1 MKDVGSDIG
10 VKNIP
15 DLVLKEI
22 YCIFETKKPSKEQV
36 NENKMTK
43 RKIRKRKRQQEKE
56 KFLRT
61 IIPLK
66 NILLVFIK
74 LILIFINIMKKI
86 QLFKNGCKYI
96 FFIIDVY
103 FNKLLLAV

>member
-1 MKDVGSDIG
+1 MNLIVQQRKKMKKNQLRKIGCGTKTMKDVGSDIG

-74 LILIFINIMKKI
+74 LILIFINIMK
-86 QLFKNGCKYI
+86 
-96 FFIIDVY
+96 
-103 FNKLLLAV
+103 